1 MLLRREGTQSDLGS
15 LKTEAR
21 EDTHQAN
28 PNQWK
33 ARVAIVTS
41 EKNRIQGTINI
52 NRGKEG
58 HYTSSKEQFTK
69 DIKRIMNCT
78 CNSKI

>member
-1 MLLRREGTQSDLGS
+1 MLLRKEGTQSDLES

-21 EDTHQAN
+21 ENAYQAN

-33 ARVAIVTS
+33 ARVAKLTS

-58 HYTSSKEQFTK
+58 RYTS
-69 DIKRIMNCT
+69 
-78 CNSKI
+78 